1 MNTNP
6 NHPWP
11 EDQEEEHDQRLE
23 VLPPERRR
31 KPNNWVRR
39 LRIYLSQHWNPEKLE
54 APKVDPDLPELNGV
68 ERSAEVFRYTTLS
81 TEHWLSPKGYL
92 REWLRFNAKVFAC
105 LLIPSILVMPLVT
118 LTLGQFVTWAA
129 LIAATTASVILFP
142 LSALIFIG
150 LISGLVYLGKSLLL
164 MRRMRDGRRG
174 GYEDRY
180 Y

>member
-1 MNTNP
+1 MTNNP
-6 NHPWP
+6 NPHWHE
-11 EDQEEEHDQRLE
+11 EDEEHDQHLE
-23 VLPPERRR
+23 VLPPERRQ
-31 KPNNWVRR
+31 KPKNWVRR
-39 LRIYLSQHWNPEKLE
+39 LRIYLSRHWNPEKLD
-54 APKVDPDLPELNGV
+54 APNVDPDLPDLNGV

-92 REWLRFNAKVFAC
+92 REWLRFNAKAFVF
-105 LLIPSILVMPLVT
+105 LLIPSILVVPLIT
-118 LTLGQFVTWAA
+118 FTLGQFLTWAA

-174 GYEDRY
+174 GYDDRY